1 MNLVIDAS
9 ALLKAYLPDEA
20 SPQALTLMRD
30 YALGR
35 INLSAP
41 RLLILDLLNACWVAA
56 RRGIINKQV
65 LEDLVEHLASLQIPW
80 IDVEVSAKEIFRTS
94 TEFGITAYD
103 AAYIVA
109 AGTAG
114 SQLVTGDKK
123 LYHAVKD
130 KLGFIL
136 LLANYTS
143 EM

>member
-41 RLLILDLLNACWVAA
+41 RLLRVAA